1 MRNWLAQID
10 QHANPDVARIL
21 IATKCDLE
29 SRVSAEDARNF
40 AKEHNMSYLETSSMS
55 GQNVQEAF
63 QGLTKEVIDK

>member
-21 IATKCDLE
+21 IATKSDLE

-40 AKEHNMSYLETSSMS
+40 AKEHNMTFLETSSLS
-55 GQNVQEAF
+55 G
-63 QGLTKEVIDK
+63 

>member
-1 MRNWLAQID
+1 MNQID

-21 IATKCDLE
+21 IATKSDLE
-29 SRVSAEDARNF
+29 PRVNAEDARNF
-40 AKEHNMSYLETSSMS
+40 AKEFGMNFHETSSFN